1 MGVHCQKERPINLLR
16 LAVITN
22 GLGDCQDVPRVERS
36 VESGATMTARPE
48 DNPLLWVSEV
58 RLDVIV
64 GSNQLRDIHQD

>member
-1 MGVHCQKERPINLLR
+1 
-16 LAVITN
+16 
-22 GLGDCQDVPRVERS
+22 
-36 VESGATMTARPE
+36 MTGRPE